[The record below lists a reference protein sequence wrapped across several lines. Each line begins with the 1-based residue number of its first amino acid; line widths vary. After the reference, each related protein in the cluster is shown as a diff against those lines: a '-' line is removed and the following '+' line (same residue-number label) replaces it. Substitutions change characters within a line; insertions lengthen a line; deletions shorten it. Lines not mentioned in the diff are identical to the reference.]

1 MRFKFLRLEYVLG
14 ILLFIILAGVQI
26 LFIIKT
32 SHFEGR
38 YSEYGSI
45 ANSLLQGK
53 GFSSPFVIESGP
65 TAWMPPFLV
74 YLIYAVF
81 SCFGKTV
88 AAFLVLSLIKFATY
102 SLSYLLLVKSI
113 NFSGLKQ
120 NGVVIW
126 IMFMCYIFLSIY
138 QNFKALNDYW
148 LFTLLISL
156 FIYYYLRY
164 RKAENGKNLFFL
176 ATVLFFAPLIS
187 PGITISFVIIIGLD
201 YIVTVNQ
208 ALFVNNKSPKLKL
221 FFINCFR
228 DTRRLSRLFIIVLAI
243 LCSTSLWTIRN
254 FVVFNKL
261 IPIKSN
267 AWFEFYL
274 SNVEANNGLLTQS
287 ILVKDHPLMNP
298 MVALDYKNLGESN
311 WLANYEMIS
320 RDYKEKN
327 KKDYHRKIFNRFI
340 SAFFYID
347 LDDNATKTS
356 ILNKLSPSDSSKL
369 VSSKILYHDVW
380 TTIDE
385 PEESFKNK
393 INKLSLESPVLVYT
407 DWEES
412 RKILSGRRH
421 SFVEIL
427 RSLMMT
433 LIPTVCFIVLLF
445 SATIRKNILYK
456 ILLVFYI
463 TYLIPFILISHQMR
477 YQRPLFLLQIV
488 FIYFVLIWV
497 FEKVKV
503 RFPKVLML
511 SGK

>member
-1 MRFKFLRLEYVLG
+1 
-14 ILLFIILAGVQI
+14 
-26 LFIIKT
+26 
-32 SHFEGR
+32 
-38 YSEYGSI
+38 
-45 ANSLLQGK
+45 
-53 GFSSPFVIESGP
+53 
-65 TAWMPPFLV
+65 
-74 YLIYAVF
+74 
-81 SCFGKTV
+81 
-88 AAFLVLSLIKFATY
+88 
-102 SLSYLLLVKSI
+102 
-113 NFSGLKQ
+113 
-120 NGVVIW
+120 
-126 IMFMCYIFLSIY
+126 
-138 QNFKALNDYW
+138 
-148 LFTLLISL
+148 
-156 FIYYYLRY
+156 
-164 RKAENGKNLFFL
+164 
-176 ATVLFFAPLIS
+176 
-187 PGITISFVIIIGLD
+187 
-201 YIVTVNQ
+201 
-208 ALFVNNKSPKLKL
+208 
-221 FFINCFR
+221 
-228 DTRRLSRLFIIVLAI
+228 
-243 LCSTSLWTIRN
+243 
-254 FVVFNKL
+254 
-261 IPIKSN
+261 
-267 AWFEFYL
+267 
-274 SNVEANNGLLTQS
+274 
-287 ILVKDHPLMNP
+287 MNP